1 MAEWKKL
8 VTSGSNVSQ
17 LFNDAGYLTSA
28 SISSRN
34 AFATASFNGT
44 ALIANS
50 PSGTLNFASSSGE
63 GLYIL
68 ANSGSDTLTWG
79 LAAIP
84 NSSLLNSGSI
94 IGSTPVNLG
103 TTVTSI
109 AGLTLTNA
117 VGSGSFSGSFQ
128 GDGSGLTGVVSD
140 PFPYTGSAQI
150 TGSLG
155 VTGSIN
161 GLALK
166 GNNSNV
172 GSIAIGENA
181 LANNVFV
188 DGMFSTGVDN
198 IAIGNS
204 ALISNTLGETNI
216 ALGRQ
221 ALQYNSVGNDNIAF
235 GYASLS
241 GNTSGSYNI
250 AFGANTLTQNYTG
263 SYNVAIGASAGGNAS
278 AGDRNVYIGYN
289 AGASSSSPESDKL
302 YIANAIGTP
311 LIGGDFAAQTV
322 NISGSLT
329 VTGGMTGSLQG
340 TASFA
345 NTATSSSYANNAT
358 SASYALTASFAL
370 NANSDLAI
378 AGNTG
383 TGTVDLQT
391 QTLIVS
397 GTANEI
403 TTAAS
408 GQTITIGLPTNVT
421 IAGDLAVN
429 GGDITTTAL
438 TASLFNSTATQ
449 VNIGGSALQMR
460 IGNGAGTITIPGN
473 LTVQG
478 TTTTISSSVLEIA
491 DQFIVLASGSNTNVD
506 GGLIIQNDANGSGHA
521 FGYGTPENRWVLQS
535 SLNSLSSSFSS
546 IDGYITTTQYGLL
559 ASLPANP
566 SYGGAT
572 YGYGNIYTATDTGE
586 IFIYA

>member
-28 SISSRN
+28 TIPTKN
-34 AFATASFNGT
+34 AFATASVGST
-44 ALIANS
+44 VIIADS
-50 PSGTLNFASSSGE
+50 PSGSLNFASSSGQ
-63 GLYIL
+63 GLTISG
-68 ANSGSDTLTWG
+68 NSGNDTITFG
-79 LAAIP
+79 LSAIP

-94 IGSTPVNLG
+94 IGSTVVTLG

-109 AGLTLTNA
+109 AGLTLTSA
-117 VGSGSFSGSFQ
+117 VVSGSLFGTASYA
-128 GDGSGLTGVVSD
+128 T
-140 PFPYTGSAQI
+140 
-150 TGSLG
+150 
-155 VTGSIN
+155 
-161 GLALK
+161 
-166 GNNSNV
+166 
-172 GSIAIGENA
+172 
-181 LANNVFV
+181 
-188 DGMFSTGVDN
+188 
-198 IAIGNS
+198 
-204 ALISNTLGETNI
+204 
-216 ALGRQ
+216 Q
-221 ALQYNSVGNDNIAF
+221 ALSASFASSTISASFATSASQATTASFTLNAASASNSTNAANVAVTDTTTGTGPYYVMFADGTTGNRAVRVDSSTLTFNA
-235 GYASLS
+235 
-241 GNTSGSYNI
+241 TT
-250 AFGANTLTQNYTG
+250 NTLTVTS
-263 SYNVAIGASAGGNAS
+263 SY
-278 AGDRNVYIGYN
+278 
-289 AGASSSSPESDKL
+289 
-302 YIANAIGTP
+302 ANQA
-311 LIGGDFAAQTV
+311 L
-322 NISGSLT
+322 
-329 VTGGMTGSLQG
+329 

-370 NANSDLAI
+370 NANSDLNI
-378 AGNTG
+378 AGDTG

-397 GTANEI
+397 GTASEI
-403 TTAAS
+403 ETSVS

-460 IGNGAGTITIPGN
+460 IGNAAGTITIPGN

-491 DQFIVLASGSNTNVD
+491 DQFIVLASGSNTDVD
-506 GGLIIQNDANGSGHA
+506 GGLIIQNASNGSGHA
-521 FGYGTPENRWVLQS
+521 FGYGTPENRWVMQS
-535 SLNSLSSSFSS
+535 SLNSLSSSFAS
-546 IDGYITTTQYGLL
+546 IDGYVTTTQYGLSG
-559 ASLPANP
+559 AKPANP

>member
-28 SISSRN
+28 TIPTKN
-34 AFATASFNGT
+34 AFASASVGST
-44 ALIANS
+44 VIIADS
-50 PSGTLNFASSSGE
+50 PSGSLAFASSSGQ
-63 GLYIL
+63 GLTI
-68 ANSGSDTLTWG
+68 AGASAPDTITFG
-79 LAAIP
+79 LSAIP
-84 NSSLLNSGSI
+84 NSSLLNSSSI
-94 IGSTPVNLG
+94 IGSTVVTLG

-109 AGLTLTNA
+109 AGLTLTSA
-117 VGSGSFSGSFQ
+117 V
-128 GDGSGLTGVVSD
+128 V
-140 PFPYTGSAQI
+140 
-150 TGSLG
+150 
-155 VTGSIN
+155 
-161 GLALK
+161 
-166 GNNSNV
+166 
-172 GSIAIGENA
+172 
-181 LANNVFV
+181 
-188 DGMFSTGVDN
+188 
-198 IAIGNS
+198 
-204 ALISNTLGETNI
+204 
-216 ALGRQ
+216 
-221 ALQYNSVGNDNIAF
+221 
-235 GYASLS
+235 
-241 GNTSGSYNI
+241 
-250 AFGANTLTQNYTG
+250 
-263 SYNVAIGASAGGNAS
+263 
-278 AGDRNVYIGYN
+278 
-289 AGASSSSPESDKL
+289 
-302 YIANAIGTP
+302 
-311 LIGGDFAAQTV
+311 
-322 NISGSLT
+322 SGSLFGT
-329 VTGGMTGSLQG
+329 ASYASQALSASFANIATSASQAT

-345 NTATSSSYANNAT
+345 NTATSSSFANNATSASQATTASFANTATSSSFANNAT

-460 IGNGAGTITIPGN
+460 IGNAAGTITIPGN

-491 DQFIVLASGSNTNVD
+491 DQFIVLASGSNTDVD
-506 GGLIIQNDANGSGHA
+506 GGLIIQNASNGSGHA
-521 FGYGTPENRWVLQS
+521 FGYGTPENRWVMQS
-535 SLNSLSSSFSS
+535 SLNSLSSSFAS
-546 IDGYITTTQYGLL
+546 IDGYVTTTQYGLSG
-559 ASLPANP
+559 AKPANP